1 MAIRIFSIM
10 IFFAA
15 VVLTPINAHFLG
27 PMDFNTTETSRTWES
42 ELIFEGSGIPGV
54 THVGKHKDGKTSYL
68 WAYLV
73 FTYFFSILVLYI
85 LNKETVRVL
94 RVRQEYLGTQSTIT
108 DRTFRLTGIPDSLRS
123 EEKLKT
129 LVEKLEIGQVE
140 KVVLCRRWDKLD
152 SLMEARERCLYQL
165 EATWSDYHNKLE
177 ATHPGGLSGRLDGSD
192 EQPDGTNQRS
202 EDDDAGATAGGL
214 AESGLSLEERERPK
228 IRLWY
233 GFLRL
238 RSRRTDAIDYY
249 EEKLRRLDEKVQE
262 ARGRSYAPA
271 DFAFVT
277 MDSIAACQMAIQ
289 ALIDPRPGRLLTKP
303 APSPAD
309 VVWKNTYAPRGV
321 RRLKSWIVTVFIT
334 ALSLIWLVIVASL
347 ASLLSICT
355 IRKALPGLAK
365 YLADHDWIRL
375 LVQSG
380 LPTGAVSLLNVM
392 VPFLY
397 DYLSHHQG
405 MVSRGQ
411 IELSVISKNF
421 FFTFFN
427 IFVVF
432 AVSGST
438 TQFLPVLW
446 GALDKTHELPQL
458 IARSIMNISDF
469 YISFIVLQGVGLM
482 PFRLLEPGGITLH
495 AWARLTARTPRD
507 FAEADAPPL
516 FSYGYY
522 LPTAILIFILC
533 LVYSIL
539 QKGVLVLLAG
549 LAYFVLSYFT
559 YKYQLLYAMD
569 QPQHATGQAWPMI
582 SYRLVVGLFVFQLT
596 MAGVLGLQEAF
607 RAAGLVAPLA
617 VFTVWYGYY
626 FRRRYEPLTRFISLR
641 SIRAEVDADDA
652 AAVAGPRGR
661 FGLEA
666 LRRGSTLDEE
676 REKGLQYMNPSLKMP
691 YVFIPVSSH
700 PVNRTLF
707 WPEC

>member
-27 PMDFNTTETSRTWES
+27 PMDFGTPDGTPTPDTELWFTWRG
-42 ELIFEGSGIPGV
+42 LAQA
-54 THVGKHKDGKTSYL
+54 TRHKEKRISYL

-85 LNKETVRVL
+85 LNKETIRVL

-108 DRTFRLTGIPDSLRS
+108 DRTFRLSGIPRDLRS

-129 LVEKLEIGQVE
+129 LVERLEIGQVE
-140 KVVLCRRWDKLD
+140 RVVLCRKWDKVDALVED
-152 SLMEARERCLYQL
+152 RARCLQRL
-165 EATWSDYHNKLE
+165 EVTWSDYHARLT
-177 ATHPGGLSGRLDGSD
+177 ATHSGLSGRLDGSD
-192 EQPDGTNQRS
+192 GRE
-202 EDDDAGATAGGL
+202 AGGPAQAGDEERAL
-214 AESGLSLEERERPK
+214 QGHAEGVGLEERQRPK
-228 IRLWY
+228 IRLWH

-238 RSRRTDAIDYY
+238 RSRRTDAIDYH
-249 EEKLRRLDEKVQE
+249 EEKLRRLDEQVRE
-262 ARGRSYAPA
+262 ARVQSYEAA
-271 DFAFVT
+271 DLAFVT
-277 MDSIAACQMAIQ
+277 MDSIAACQMAVQ

-309 VVWKNTYAPRGV
+309 VVWRNTYAPRGV
-321 RRLKSWIVTVFIT
+321 RRLKSWAITVFIT
-334 ALSLIWLVIVASL
+334 ALSLIWLVVVASL

-355 IRKALPGLAK
+355 IRKALPGLAR
-365 YLADHDWIRL
+365 YLADHAWIRT

-380 LPTGAVSLLNVM
+380 LPTAAVSLLNVM

-397 DYLSHHQG
+397 EYLSHHQG
-405 MVSRGQ
+405 MISRGDV
-411 IELSVISKNF
+411 ELSVISKNF

-427 IFVVF
+427 IFLVF

-469 YISFIVLQGVGLM
+469 YVSFIVLQGVGLM
-482 PFRLLEPGGITLH
+482 PFRLLEPGGIALH
-495 AWARLTARTPRD
+495 AWCRLTARTPRD
-507 FAEADAPPL
+507 VAAADAPPL

-549 LAYFVLSYFT
+549 LLYFLLSHLT

-569 QPQHATGQAWPMI
+569 QPQHATGGAWIMV
-582 SYRLVVGLFVFQLT
+582 SYRVVLGLFFFQLT
-596 MAGVLGLQEAF
+596 MGGVLGLQEAF

-617 VFTVWYGYY
+617 AFTVWYGYY

-641 SIRAEVDADDA
+641 SIRADVEVVGVPERRAL
-652 AAVAGPRGR
+652 R
-661 FGLEA
+661 A

-676 REKGLQYMNPSLKMP
+676 REKGLQYVNPSLKAP
-691 YVFIPVSSH
+691 
-700 PVNRTLF
+700 
-707 WPEC
+707 

>member
-15 VVLTPINAHFLG
+15 VVLTPINSHFRG
-27 PMDFNTTETSRTWES
+27 PMDFKTTT
-42 ELIFEGSGIPGV
+42 PGV
-54 THVGKHKDGKTSYL
+54 QMELFFTDGSETPLLVQGEKHKEKETGYL

-73 FTYFFSILVLYI
+73 FTYFFSVLVLYI

-94 RVRQEYLGTQSTIT
+94 RIRQEYLGTQSTIT
-108 DRTFRLTGIPDSLRS
+108 DRTFRLSGIPNSLRS
-123 EEKLKT
+123 EEKLKE

-140 KVVLCRRWDKLD
+140 KVVLCRDWDKLD
-152 SLMEARERCLYQL
+152 GLMEERARCLRQL
-165 EATWSDYHNKLE
+165 ELTWSDYHSKLE
-177 ATHPGGLSGRLDGSD
+177 VNQSGLSGRLDGSNARRDSDASGHSAGD
-192 EQPDGTNQRS
+192 EARALQ
-202 EDDDAGATAGGL
+202 GL
-214 AESGLSLEERERPK
+214 AESGLGVEERERPK

-238 RSRRTDAIDYY
+238 QSRKTDAIDYY
-249 EEKLRRLDEKVQE
+249 EEKLRRLDEKIQE
-262 ARGRSYAPA
+262 ARRQSYKPA
-271 DFAFVT
+271 DLAFVT
-277 MDSIAACQMAIQ
+277 MDSIASCQMAIQ

-303 APSPAD
+303 APSPTD

-321 RRLKSWIVTVFIT
+321 RRLKSWVVTIFIT
-334 ALSLIWLVIVASL
+334 ALSFIWLIVVASL

-397 DYLSHHQG
+397 EYLSHHQG
-405 MVSRGQ
+405 MISRGQ

-427 IFVVF
+427 IFLVF

-482 PFRLLEPGGITLH
+482 PFRLLEPGGIALH
-495 AWARLTARTPRD
+495 AWGRFTAKTPRD
-507 FAEADAPPL
+507 FASMDAPPL

-569 QPQHATGQAWPMI
+569 QPQHATGQAWPII
-582 SYRLVVGLFVFQLT
+582 SYRVVLGLFFFQLT

-607 RAAGLVAPLA
+607 RAAGLVVPLA

-641 SIRAEVDADDA
+641 SIRAEVDADDV
-652 AAVAGPRGR
+652 AVTVGPGPPTMVR
-661 FGLEA
+661 

-676 REKGLQYMNPSLKMP
+676 REKGLQYVNPSLKVP
-691 YVFIPVSSH
+691 
-700 PVNRTLF
+700 
-707 WPEC
+707 

>member
-1 MAIRIFSIM
+1 M

-27 PMDFNTTETSRTWES
+27 PMDFENPERASVAD
-42 ELIFEGSGIPGV
+42 LVVLLSG
-54 THVGKHKDGKTSYL
+54 DGQVPEAARGHTDKERKTSYL

-94 RVRQEYLGTQSTIT
+94 RIRQEYLGTQSTVT
-108 DRTFRLTGIPDSLRS
+108 DRTFRLSGIPSELRS
-123 EEKLKT
+123 EEKLKS
-129 LVEKLEIGQVE
+129 LIEKLEIGQVE
-140 KVVLCRRWDKLD
+140 KVMLCRDWKEIDG
-152 SLMEARERCLYQL
+152 LMDYRERSLRQL
-165 EATWSDYHNKLE
+165 EETWSEYHRKLE
-177 ATHPGGLSGRLDGSD
+177 TTRSGLSGRLDESDDRRDSD
-192 EQPDGTNQRS
+192 ESAQSAVD
-202 EDDDAGATAGGL
+202 EAGALQGL
-214 AESGLSLEERERPK
+214 AESGFSLEERERPK

-233 GFLRL
+233 GLLRL
-238 RSRRTDAIDYY
+238 RSRKTDAIDYY
-249 EEKLRRLDEKVQE
+249 EEKLRRLDEKIQE
-262 ARGRSYAPA
+262 ARNQSYEPT
-271 DFAFVT
+271 DLAFVT
-277 MDSIAACQMAIQ
+277 MDSIASCQMAMQ

-303 APSPAD
+303 APSPTD
-309 VVWKNTYAPRGV
+309 VVWSNTYSPRGL
-321 RRLKSWIVTVFIT
+321 RRMKSWIVTIFIT
-334 ALSLIWLVIVASL
+334 ALTLIWLVIVASL

-355 IRKALPGLAK
+355 IRKALPGLAD

-405 MVSRGQ
+405 MISRGQ

-427 IFVVF
+427 IFLVF

-446 GALDKTHELPQL
+446 GALDKTHEFPQL

-482 PFRLLEPGGITLH
+482 PFRLLEPGGIALH
-495 AWARLTARTPRD
+495 AWGRLTAKTPRD
-507 FAEADAPPL
+507 LAEASAPPI

-522 LPTAILIFILC
+522 LPTAILVFILC

-582 SYRLVVGLFVFQLT
+582 SYRVVLGLFFFQLT

-607 RAAGLVAPLA
+607 KAAGLVAPLA

-626 FRRRYEPLTRFISLR
+626 FDRRYEPLTRFISLR
-641 SIRAEVDADDA
+641 SIRVETDPADAG
-652 AAVAGPRGR
+652 AGGGMPAGR
-661 FGLEA
+661 SVLGA

-676 REKGLQYMNPSLKMP
+676 RERGLEYVNPSLK
-691 YVFIPVSSH
+691 IP
-700 PVNRTLF
+700 
-707 WPEC
+707 

>member
-10 IFFAA
+10 ILFAA

-27 PMDFNTTETSRTWES
+27 PMDFKTPGALVDTELFLT
-42 ELIFEGSGIPGV
+42 GGPGV
-54 THVGKHKDGKTSYL
+54 FQGTMKKEKNISYL

-108 DRTFRLTGIPDSLRS
+108 DRTFRLSGIPADLRS

-140 KVVLCRRWDKLD
+140 KVALCRDWATLD
-152 SLMEARERCLYQL
+152 GLVRDRTRCLHQL
-165 EATWSDYHNKLE
+165 EVTWSDYHSKLA
-177 ATHPGGLSGRLDGSD
+177 ATHSGLSGRLDGSD
-192 EQPDGTNQRS
+192 REDSDGGGQRA
-202 EDDDAGATAGGL
+202 EETAAL
-214 AESGLSLEERERPK
+214 VESGLSLEERERPK
-228 IRLWY
+228 IRLWH

-249 EEKLRRLDEKVQE
+249 EEKLRRLDDGVRE
-262 ARGRSYAPA
+262 ARIQNYEAA
-271 DFAFVT
+271 DLAFVT
-277 MDSIAACQMAIQ
+277 MDSISACQMAVQ

-309 VVWKNTYAPRGV
+309 VVWRNTYSPRGV
-321 RRLKSWIVTVFIT
+321 RRLKSWVVTIFIA
-334 ALSLIWLVIVASL
+334 ALSFIWLIVVASL

-355 IRKALPGLAK
+355 IRKALPGLAR

-397 DYLSHHQG
+397 EYLSHHQG
-405 MVSRGQ
+405 MISRGQ

-427 IFVVF
+427 IFLVF

-458 IARSIMNISDF
+458 IARSIMNIADF

-482 PFRLLEPGGITLH
+482 PFRLLEPGGIAQH
-495 AWARLTARTPRD
+495 AWARLMARTPRD
-507 FAEADAPPL
+507 IASADAPPL

-522 LPTAILIFILC
+522 LPTAILVFILC

-549 LAYFVLSYFT
+549 LAYFVLSHLT
-559 YKYQLLYAMD
+559 YKYQLLYAMN
-569 QPQHATGQAWPMI
+569 QPQHATGGAWPMMAN
-582 SYRLVVGLFVFQLT
+582 RVVLGLFVFQLT
-596 MAGVLGLQEAF
+596 MGGVLGLQEA
-607 RAAGLVAPLA
+607 
-617 VFTVWYGYY
+617 
-626 FRRRYEPLTRFISLR
+626 
-641 SIRAEVDADDA
+641 
-652 AAVAGPRGR
+652 
-661 FGLEA
+661 
-666 LRRGSTLDEE
+666 
-676 REKGLQYMNPSLKMP
+676 
-691 YVFIPVSSH
+691 
-700 PVNRTLF
+700 
-707 WPEC
+707 